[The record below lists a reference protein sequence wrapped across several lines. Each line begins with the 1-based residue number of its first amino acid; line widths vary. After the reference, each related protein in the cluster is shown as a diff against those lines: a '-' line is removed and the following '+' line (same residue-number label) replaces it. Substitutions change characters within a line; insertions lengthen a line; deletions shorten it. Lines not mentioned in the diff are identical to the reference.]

1 MKEGWFAPQ
10 ALAWAF
16 FGPISEAPAAY
27 LTMKKSD
34 LHDDVQAASAFG
46 TELENP
52 LSLRCFAA
60 ETGGRWAGS
69 PCARWQRREP
79 KMRERAQNENL
90 LILSVPP
97 YRVFEVLLK
106 ISIALLP

>member
-10 ALAWAF
+10 ALAWTF
-16 FGPISEAPAAY
+16 FGPISEVPAAC

-34 LHDDVQAASAFG
+34 LHDDVQATSASG

-52 LSLRCFAA
+52 K
-60 ETGGRWAGS
+60 
-69 PCARWQRREP
+69 RREP

-97 YRVFEVLLK
+97 YRVAQDLNRLTAVSEK
-106 ISIALLP
+106 R